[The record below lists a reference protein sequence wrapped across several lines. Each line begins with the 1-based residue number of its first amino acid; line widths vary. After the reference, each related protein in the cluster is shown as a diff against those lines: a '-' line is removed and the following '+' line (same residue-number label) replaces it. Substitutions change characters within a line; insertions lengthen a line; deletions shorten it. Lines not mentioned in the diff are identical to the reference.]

1 MLVIGLDYGSV
12 SPKGERHDAR
22 TPAICAEKT
31 NGASRARAGFCRA
44 LGLHVWVLRSDT
56 EQGII
61 ALQTAI
67 GRTVW
72 H

>member
-1 MLVIGLDYGSV
+1 MLVSGLDYGSV

-22 TPAICAEKT
+22 TPAICVEKT
-31 NGASRARAGFCRA
+31 NGANRACALMLSRAGFAR
-44 LGLHVWVLRSDT
+44 VVLRSDT

-61 ALQTAI
+61 APQTAI
-67 GRTVW
+67 GRTFW